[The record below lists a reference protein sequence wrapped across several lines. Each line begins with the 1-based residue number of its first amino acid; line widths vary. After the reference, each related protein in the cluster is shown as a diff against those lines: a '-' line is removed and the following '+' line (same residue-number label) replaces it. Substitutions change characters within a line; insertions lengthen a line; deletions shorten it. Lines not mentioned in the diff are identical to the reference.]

1 MIVALPDTQIADGVA
16 DAVTFGMIRTVVC
29 ALFVQ
34 FVTLFDPFNV
44 KVNNCAVDDF
54 TNTFVAEP
62 PVYAVVQAVSVNNA
76 VVGDQI

>member
-1 MIVALPDTQIADGVA
+1 MVEPPVTQTAAGLA
-16 DAVTFGMIRTVVC
+16 DADTVGMIRTVVC

-54 TNTFVAEP
+54 TNTLVAEP
-62 PVYAVVQAVSVNNA
+62 PVYAVVQAVSVNND